1 MESTT
6 YRFHLGDF
14 ECIAISDGNMDY
26 ENPASFM
33 FSNAPKDSLAQAL
46 RRHGIEFDDW
56 KVLITP
62 FICLVVK
69 VGQNILLVDTGIG
82 PGFGPGLGLLPRRL
96 NEAGIPP
103 ESIGV
108 ILHTHAHG
116 DHIGGDL
123 DAAGRS
129 VFPQARF
136 VMGRL
141 EWDFW
146 TSESTLAQPQYEWL
160 ASFARK
166 ILLPLHDRFQ
176 LIEQDTK
183 ILPGLR
189 FIGTA
194 GHTPGHSVVELSS
207 KGSKLLLTSDA
218 FLHPIHIEQPGW
230 YASVDVQPDL
240 AVRARRTLLERAS
253 AEQALVLSFHFSFPG
268 LGYIRKG
275 EAGYRWEPIS
285 ARIMP

>member
-6 YRFHLGDF
+6 YRFQLGNF

-33 FSNAPKDSLAQAL
+33 FKNAPQDSLTQAL
-46 RRHGIEFDDW
+46 RQHSIEIDTW

-62 FICLVVK
+62 YICLVIK
-69 VGQNILLVDTGIG
+69 TGQNTLLVDTGIG

-96 NEAGIPP
+96 SEAGIPP
-103 ESIGV
+103 DSIGT

-123 DAAGRS
+123 DADGRS

-136 VMGRL
+136 IMSRL

-146 TSESTLAQPQYEWL
+146 TSESTLAQPHYEWL

-166 ILLPLHDRFQ
+166 ILLPLQDHFQ
-176 LIEQDTK
+176 LIEQDTE
-183 ILPGLR
+183 IFPGIRL
-189 FIGTA
+189 IEA
-194 GHTPGHSVVELSS
+194 VGHTPGHLMVELSS
-207 KGSKLLLTSDA
+207 NGSKLLVTSDT

-240 AVRARRTLLERAS
+240 AVRTRRTLLERAS
-253 AEQALVLSFHFSFPG
+253 AEQALVLSFHFPFPG

-275 EAGYRWEPIS
+275 EAGYRWESIS
-285 ARIMP
+285 VE